1 MNNNITG
8 TLESDIQIPILE
20 YGSNKSKQAESEGI
34 FFIPRWNPIICAN
47 EDFVWGFLIAET
59 IPKVHIYIENKF
71 EDFTGIFE
79 KSSEKLFPGPEEFE
93 DIYLKATE
101 ESLSDIWNHEV
112 NDHWDEFLSN
122 V

>member
-1 MNNNITG
+1 MDNNITG
-8 TLESDIQIPILE
+8 TLESVIQIPILE
-20 YGSNKSKQAESEGI
+20 SGSNKSKQTESEGI
-34 FFIPRWNPIICAN
+34 FFIPRWNPIICTN

-79 KSSEKLFPGPEEFE
+79 KSSEKLFPRQEEFE

>member
-8 TLESDIQIPILE
+8 ILESDIQIPILE
-20 YGSNKSKQAESEGI
+20 PGSNKSKQVESEGI

-79 KSSEKLFPGPEEFE
+79 KSSEKLFPRPEEFE